1 MTEFDPVFAHALDRL
16 APAGA
21 AAPDWADVIAR
32 SGRRGR
38 RRAAWAAAVAV
49 AAAALVVAVATPALG
64 LDTPFRGLLG
74 FDKRPR
80 IAVTAKLLPVAGSGS
95 GTFTASPPT
104 VFAPVGRKRPLGFPL
119 RIDYVLTFRGLSG
132 PATEARLRVAPPIRG
147 KGSGFVVRLCRP
159 CRSPLRGSAQHVG
172 LGLALL
178 TGRITVE
185 VATAAH
191 PDGELRG
198 QAMLKR

>member
-1 MTEFDPVFAHALDRL
+1 MTELDSVFAGVLDRF
-16 APAGA
+16 APADD
-21 AAPDWADVIAR
+21 AAPDWADVLAR
-32 SGRRGR
+32 AGRRGR
-38 RRAAWAAAVAV
+38 RRAAWSAVT
-49 AAAALVVAVATPALG
+49 AAAAGALVVGLATPAFG
-64 LDTPFRGLLG
+64 LETPFRGLLG
-74 FDKRPR
+74 FGERPR
-80 IAVTAKLLPVAGSGS
+80 LTVTARLLPIAGSGS

-104 VFAPVGRKRPLGFPL
+104 LFHPVGQKRPLGFPL

-132 PATEARLRVAPPIRG
+132 PATEARLRVAPPVRV

-159 CRSPLRGSAQHVG
+159 CRSPMRGSAQHIG

-198 QAMLKR
+198 QAMLRR